1 MRLVVRTLIA
11 AFLIA
16 APLLVTSAA
25 PASAQVNSDHTS
37 RTPSGLSSS
46 PTISITSMTPDWAGS
61 GTTVTV
67 KGTITNNTGSPIS
80 GIDIGLQTWQTPLE
94 KESDIT
100 GFVNGTELY
109 YNGEPVGT
117 AYALPRTLH
126 TGVTMNWSVSFP
138 AKEADYQGTG
148 VYPVT
153 AAAYTLSEASPLATA
168 RTPLP
173 YWPGGKNASPGTTNV
188 SWVWPLIDTPQQ
200 GACPQTLT
208 SDSLNQSLA
217 KTGRLG
223 GLLNAGLQYGDKADI
238 TWAVD
243 PSLLNDVST
252 MSEPYKVGGSSW
264 NPSSCTGTT
273 GEPASSTA
281 SSWLNALRSAT
292 ADEPLFVTPYADTD
306 VSALTH
312 AGLESD
318 VRTSFSVGDSV
329 ARDSL
334 HGAFGENGSGTG
346 INGAPSVAWPN
357 GGTADEST
365 LTALADSGDISTVLL
380 GSDAVPSATSA
391 VGSTT
396 SGIGTSMNVV
406 LADSGLTSVLGSSTA
421 TSSAGQQFA
430 TEQEFV
436 AETAVLASA
445 GDRSVVVAPPQRW
458 DPSEAEAS
466 ALLSSTDGSAGSAPW
481 LHTEALSSLVSAA
494 KSDPQ
499 PVKLPGDQ
507 VTSGEL
513 SSRYLDDVKY
523 VNKMMG
529 MYRDLLYQPDSGT
542 VQKLEE
548 AQVSTE
554 SAAWRGSGGSA
565 GFTSI
570 IDLENYL
577 SDSESKIQIITA
589 GGKTA
594 GGKLIGNKVLLAG
607 ASADLPVSVKN
618 GLNVPIEVK
627 VSLDPPR
634 GGELSIGKFSDL
646 MPVEPG
652 KTGTVKVPVHTTGI
666 ETTTMELQLVTRNGS
681 PLTWTQ
687 QPMTVQVLRYGQ
699 ALPLVIFGALG
710 VLVLTA
716 AVRWVRRWL
725 NGTKAGSGGTA

>member
-1 MRLVVRTLIA
+1 MPFVRLVARTLIA

-16 APLLVTSAA
+16 APLLITSAA
-25 PASAQVNSDHTS
+25 SANAQVSSDHTS
-37 RTPSGLSSS
+37 RTPGGLSSS
-46 PTISITSMTPDWAGS
+46 PTISITSMTPDWAQA

-67 KGTITNNTGSPIS
+67 TGTITNNTGSPIS
-80 GIDIGLQTWQTPLE
+80 GIDIGLETWQTPLQS
-94 KESDIT
+94 ESDIT

-117 AYALPRTLH
+117 SYPLPRILH
-126 TGVTMNWSVSFP
+126 TGVTMSWSISFP
-138 AKEADYQGTG
+138 AQGAGYPGSG

-153 AAAYTLSEASPLATA
+153 AVAYTASEASPLATA

-173 YWPGGKNASPGTTNV
+173 YWPSGKAASSSVTNV
-188 SWVWPLIDTPQQ
+188 SWVWPLVDIPQQ

-208 SDSLNQSLA
+208 SDSLNQSLTT
-217 KTGRLG
+217 TGRLG
-223 GLLNAGLQYGDKADI
+223 GLLDAGLQYAGRADI

-281 SSWLNALRSAT
+281 ASWMNSLRSGT
-292 ADEPLFVTPYADTD
+292 AGEPMFVTPYADTD
-306 VSALTH
+306 VAALAH
-312 AGLESD
+312 AGLNSD
-318 VRTSFSVGDSV
+318 LRTSFTVGDSV
-329 ARDSL
+329 ARGDL
-334 HGAFGENGSGTG
+334 QRAFGENGSGTG
-346 INGAPSVAWPN
+346 SEAPSVAWPD

-365 LTALADSGDISTVLL
+365 LTALAENGGISTVLL
-380 GSDAVPSATSA
+380 GSDAVPSATSP

-396 SGIGTSMNVV
+396 TGVGTSMNVV

-430 TEQEFV
+430 TEQEFA

-445 GDRSVVVAPPQRW
+445 GNRSLVVAPPQRW
-458 DPSEAEAS
+458 DPSASEAG
-466 ALLSSTDGSAGSAPW
+466 ALLSATVNVPW

-494 KSDPQ
+494 KSDSL
-499 PVKLPGDQ
+499 PVQLPGDQ
-507 VTSGEL
+507 VSSDEL
-513 SSRYLDDVKY
+513 SHSYLDDVQWVSKA
-523 VNKMMG
+523 MG
-529 MYRDLLYQPDSGT
+529 KYRDLLYEPDSGT
-542 VQKLEE
+542 TQKLEA

-554 SAAWRGSGGSA
+554 SAAWRGAGGSA
-565 GFTSI
+565 GLTSI
-570 IDLENYL
+570 IDLARYL
-577 SDSESKIQIITA
+577 SNNESKVQIISA
-589 GGKTA
+589 AGKTA

-618 GLNVPIEVK
+618 GLGVPIQVK

-634 GGELSIGKFSDL
+634 GGELSVGKFADL
-646 MPVEPG
+646 ISVEPG

-666 ETTTMELQLVTRNGS
+666 ETTTMQLQLVTRNGS
-681 PLTWTQ
+681 PLAWTS

-699 ALPLVIFGALG
+699 ALPIVIFGALG

-725 NGTKAGSGGTA
+725 NGTKAGAGGTA

>member
-1 MRLVVRTLIA
+1 MPFVRLVVRTLIA

-16 APLLVTSAA
+16 APLLVTSVA
-25 PASAQVNSDHTS
+25 PANAQAITNHSS
-37 RTPSGLSSS
+37 RTPSGFSSS

-80 GIDIGLQTWQTPLE
+80 GIDIGLRTWQTPLE
-94 KESDIT
+94 RESDIT

-109 YNGEPVGT
+109 YNGETVGT

-138 AKEADYQGTG
+138 AKAADYQGAG

-153 AAAYTLSEASPLATA
+153 AAAYTLSAASPLATA

-173 YWPGGKNASPGTTNV
+173 YWPSGKTASPGPTNV

-223 GLLNAGLQYGDKADI
+223 GLLNAGLRYGDQADI

-252 MSEPYKVGGSSW
+252 MSEPYKLGGSSW
-264 NPSSCTGTT
+264 NPSSCLGTT
-273 GEPASSTA
+273 GEPASSAA
-281 SSWLNALRSAT
+281 SSWMNALRSGT

-306 VSALTH
+306 VSALAH
-312 AGLESD
+312 AGLDSD
-318 VRTSFSVGDSV
+318 LRTSFTVGDSL
-329 ARDSL
+329 ARSDL
-334 HGAFGENGSGTG
+334 QRAFGENGSGTG
-346 INGAPSVAWPN
+346 SNGAPSVAWPD

-365 LTALADSGDISTVLL
+365 LTALADNGGISTVLL
-380 GSDAVPSATSA
+380 GSDAVPGATSG

-396 SGIGTSMNVV
+396 TGIGTSMNVV

-421 TSSAGQQFA
+421 TSPAGQQFA

-436 AETAVLASA
+436 AETAVLAGA
-445 GDRSVVVAPPQRW
+445 GDRSVVIAPPQRW
-458 DPSEAEAS
+458 DPSASEAS
-466 ALLSSTDGSAGSAPW
+466 ALLSATVSVPW
-481 LHTEALSSLVSAA
+481 LHTEALSSLVAAA
-494 KSDPQ
+494 KSHPQ
-499 PVKLPGDQ
+499 PVRLPGDQ

-513 SSRYLDDVKY
+513 NSRYLNDVKY
-523 VNKMMG
+523 VDKMMG

-554 SAAWRGSGGSA
+554 SAAWRGGGGSA
-565 GFTSI
+565 GFTSVV
-570 IDLENYL
+570 DLENYL

-634 GGELSIGKFSDL
+634 GGELSVGKFGDL

-716 AVRWVRRWL
+716 GVRWVRRWL